1 MIGADGE
8 QLGIVDR
15 DKALTLAREAD
26 LDLVEVAPTAEPPVC
41 KILDYGKFKYQE
53 SIRAKEARKK
63 QSHQSVK
70 EIKFRPRIGPHDY
83 DTKKGHVER
92 FLKDGHK
99 VKVTV
104 MFRAREMRHTE
115 FGEALLTKLA
125 QDLTEHGTVEVM
137 SKLDGRNMTMMFAP
151 TKKKVSSS

>member
-1 MIGADGE
+1 LIGPEGE
-8 QLGIVDR
+8 QFGVVDR
-15 DKALTLAREAD
+15 DKALTMAREAD

-63 QSHQSVK
+63 QAHQSVK
-70 EIKFRPRIGPHDY
+70 EIKFRPKIGPHDY
-83 DTKKGHVER
+83 ETKKGHVAR
-92 FLKDGHK
+92 FLKGGHK

-104 MFRAREMRHTE
+104 MFRAREMRHSE
-115 FGEALLTKLA
+115 FGEQLLNQLA
-125 QDLTEHGTVEVM
+125 QDLTELGTVEVA

-151 TKKKVSSS
+151 TKKKVT